1 MIPIQLVAMKLFFL
15 LATLGVAGLASP
27 APMRIPDT
35 RAVDSDDAP
44 HRPAGHE
51 TTPYAKN
58 LPDPYVKFA
67 EAADPHA
74 VLGE

>member
-1 MIPIQLVAMKLFFL
+1 MKLFFL
-15 LATLGVAGLASP
+15 LATLAVSGLASP
-27 APMRIPDT
+27 APVHAPDI
-35 RAVDSDDAP
+35 RAADNEDAP
-44 HRPAGHE
+44 HRPSGHE